1 MKELVG
7 EVFTDSIGLARC
19 SFNRILLIR
28 GYYCSW
34 TRVLIF
40 GLYERLK
47 VLTLL
52 YVGLIVFRK
61 FNS

>member
-7 EVFTDSIGLARC
+7 EVFTDSIGLARR
-19 SFNRILLIR
+19 SLNRILLIR
-28 GYYCSW
+28 GYYFSW